1 MPITDT
7 EALTRTIEHREI
19 FHDEMLA
26 LMRRIMGGEMSPVMM
41 AALLIGLRVKKETI
55 GEITAAA
62 QVMREFSTKVEV
74 ADRAHLVDIVGTG
87 GDGSHTFNISTCSM
101 FVAAACGARVSK
113 HGNRSVSSKSGSAD
127 VLEALGVSLS
137 LPPAAI
143 SRCIA
148 DTGIGFMFA
157 PNHHPAMKNVAPVRK
172 ELGVRTIFNILGPLT
187 NPADAP
193 NILMGVFHPD
203 LVGIQVRALQRLGA
217 EHALVVYGRDGMDEV
232 SLGAA
237 TLVGEYKDG
246 GIREYEIHPEDFGL
260 TMASNRTL
268 KVETPAQSKAMLQA
282 VLDNEPGPARDIV
295 LLNAGVALYAANVTA
310 THGRRRGPGA
320 RGARLGQGAGKDAPV
335 RRADQGTGG
344 GMSDILQKIVGV
356 KREEVAA
363 AKARRDLSSVRRD
376 AESLGGQRDFVG
388 ALRAKIAAGRA
399 AVIAEVKK
407 ASPSKGV
414 LREHFAPAEIAASYE
429 RGGAACLS
437 VLTDVQFFQGSVD
450 YLQQARAACALPVL
464 RKDFMVD
471 TYQVFESRAMGADCI
486 LLIAACLDDALMADL
501 EAQALALGMAVL
513 VEVHDG
519 AELDRALRLKTPLV
533 GINNRNLRTF
543 EVALDTTLGLLPR
556 VPKDRVLVTESGILG
571 RSDVKRMRDAEVHA
585 FLVGEAFMRAA
596 DPGAA
601 LASLFA

>member
-1 MPITDT
+1 MPLTNT

-26 LMRRIMGGEMSPVMM
+26 LTRRIMSGEMSPVMM
-41 AALLIGLRVKKETI
+41 AAFLVGLRVKKETI

-74 ADRAHLVDIVGTG
+74 ADRKHLVDIVGTG

-127 VLEALGVSLS
+127 VLEALGVPLS
-137 LPPAAI
+137 LTPQAI

-237 TLVGEYKDG
+237 TLIGEFKDG
-246 GIREYEIHPEDFGL
+246 GISEYEVHPEDFGL
-260 TMASNRTL
+260 TMASNRAL
-268 KVETPAQSKAMLQA
+268 KVETPQQSKALLQS

-295 LLNAGVALYAANVTA
+295 ILNAGVALYAANVTA
-310 THGRRRGPGA
+310 TMAEGIERA
-320 RGARLGQGAGKDAPV
+320 REAVVSGKALAKLHQFVAR
-335 RRADQGTGG
+335 T
-344 GMSDILQKIVGV
+344 
-356 KREEVAA
+356 
-363 AKARRDLSSVRRD
+363 
-376 AESLGGQRDFVG
+376 
-388 ALRAKIAAGRA
+388 
-399 AVIAEVKK
+399 
-407 ASPSKGV
+407 
-414 LREHFAPAEIAASYE
+414 
-429 RGGAACLS
+429 
-437 VLTDVQFFQGSVD
+437 
-450 YLQQARAACALPVL
+450 
-464 RKDFMVD
+464 
-471 TYQVFESRAMGADCI
+471 
-486 LLIAACLDDALMADL
+486 
-501 EAQALALGMAVL
+501 QALQ
-513 VEVHDG
+513 
-519 AELDRALRLKTPLV
+519 
-533 GINNRNLRTF
+533 
-543 EVALDTTLGLLPR
+543 
-556 VPKDRVLVTESGILG
+556 
-571 RSDVKRMRDAEVHA
+571 
-585 FLVGEAFMRAA
+585 
-596 DPGAA
+596 
-601 LASLFA
+601 AS